1 MGTFRHLVLGGLG
14 LAAGFGMTSAS
25 AAPVAFNFGSLGANG
40 GPVCSANCIIPNQA
54 ENTFTTGG
62 VTVGAIGYGSGGAVE
77 FVTQKPGAID
87 GPGETGL
94 GESST
99 GTNPSDSDYEITDST
114 YLLIDDAAARAAGY
128 SITSFEMQSI
138 QSGEGGKIYG
148 YTGPLSSINT
158 ADLTLLD
165 TLTNPPGAVT
175 QRSALRDP
183 NSTITT
189 CSKQTPR
196 SAAAQAPTSRSH
208 RKCWR
213 ARFLNHRPGRCCYSG
228 SPGSPLLGSAAARL
242 VSQSCKFS
250 KSTAKRPP
258 WAAFS
263 LARLNA
269 SRQRA

>member
-1 MGTFRHLVLGGLG
+1 LTGDDQADIVPMRGGNAIQRRAIMGTFRHLLLGGLG
-14 LAAGFGMTSAS
+14 VAAGLGMTSAS
-25 AAPVAFNFGSLGANG
+25 AASVAFNFGSHGANG

-138 QSGEGGKIYG
+138 QSGEGGKIFG

-175 QRSALRDP
+175 QTFSPTGSQQYDYYVFQADTPIGGSASADIAISQEVLARSIP
-183 NSTITT
+183 EPSTW
-189 CSKQTPR
+189 
-196 SAAAQAPTSRSH
+196 AM
-208 RKCWR
+208 
-213 ARFLNHRPGRCCYSG
+213 L
-228 SPGSPLLGSAAARL
+228 LLGFAGLAFAGLRSRKTS
-242 VSQSCKFS
+242 VSIV
-250 KSTAKRPP
+250 
-258 WAAFS
+258 
-263 LARLNA
+263 
-269 SRQRA
+269 

>member
-1 MGTFRHLVLGGLG
+1 

-25 AAPVAFNFGSLGANG
+25 AAGVTFDFGSLGANG

-128 SITSFEMQSI
+128 SITSFEIQSI
-138 QSGEGGKIYG
+138 QNGEGAKIFG
-148 YTGPLSSINT
+148 YTGPLSSIIPG
-158 ADLTLLD
+158 DLTLLD
-165 TLTNPPGAVT
+165 TLTNPPGSVT
-175 QRSALRDP
+175 QTFSPTGTQQYDYYVFQADTPPGGSTSADVAISQEVLARSVP
-183 NSTITT
+183 EPSTWAMMLTGF
-189 CSKQTPR
+189 
-196 SAAAQAPTSRSH
+196 A
-208 RKCWR
+208 
-213 ARFLNHRPGRCCYSG
+213 
-228 SPGSPLLGSAAARL
+228 LLG
-242 VSQSCKFS
+242 F
-250 KSTAKRPP
+250 
-258 WAAFS
+258 AAF
-263 LARLNA
+263 RH
-269 SRQRA
+269 SRKTSVATI